1 MERMVEKH
9 FMTKP
14 SLPLHWRKLRQELHP
29 ALLVARREIRD
40 QFRDWRIIFPILGL
54 TLFFPFLMNFTASQ
68 IVTFVERYGAPIIAE
83 RLIPFLLMIVGFF
96 PISVSLV
103 IALESFVGEKERH
116 SIEPLLNTPLTDLQ
130 LYLGKLI
137 AAMVPPLLAAYIGII
152 VYTLG
157 VYQKVDW
164 QAPPGLFLQIVVL
177 TTVQA
182 LVMVSGAIVVS
193 SQATTVRSA
202 NLLASFIIIPMAL
215 LIQGESMV
223 MFWGRSNTLWWV
235 IIGQVLIAI
244 LVVRSGVA
252 HFNREE
258 LLGRELDTLNLGW
271 IWHTFWNAF
280 TGQASN
286 LRQWYRIEL
295 IQTLRRITLPA
306 GLILLVLV
314 GGIIA
319 GTTQAKIF
327 VLPTQA
333 IQLPG
338 LSKGF
343 VGGME
348 SLRFFSATGVG
359 LVWFQN
365 MRALLLASLLGI
377 FTYGV
382 LGILVVMLPFALI
395 GYFMASLT
403 AIGLSPLDFLL
414 AFVLPHG
421 IIEIPAILLAGGAM
435 LQIGAVIAAPSA
447 KYTVGEALLHAIAD
461 WARVMIGLV
470 APLLLIAA
478 ALEVLV
484 TPSVAL
490 RILGG
495 G

>member
-1 MERMVEKH
+1 MTEKYS
-9 FMTKP
+9 MTQP
-14 SLPLHWRKLRQELHP
+14 SLSLYWREIRKEFQ
-29 ALLVARREIRD
+29 ATLLVARREVRD

-54 TLFFPFLMNFTASQ
+54 TLFFPFLMNFTAGQ
-68 IVTFVERYGAPIIAE
+68 IVSFVERYGAPILAE

-96 PISVSLV
+96 PISISLV

-157 VYQKVDW
+157 VYHQVGW
-164 QAPPGLFLQIVVL
+164 QAPKSLFIQIVVL

-193 SQATTVRSA
+193 SQATTVRAA
-202 NLLASFIIIPMAL
+202 NLLASFIILPMAL

-235 IIGQVLIAI
+235 ILAQVVIAA
-244 LVVRSGVA
+244 LLVRSGVA

-258 LLGRELDTLNLGW
+258 LLGRELDTLNMGW
-271 IWHTFWNAF
+271 IWRTFWNAF

-286 LRQWYRIEL
+286 LWQWYRIE
-295 IQTLRRITLPA
+295 IVQTLRRIALPAILTLPA
-306 GLILLVLV
+306 LV
-314 GGIIA
+314 GGIYA

-327 VLPTQA
+327 ILPTQA
-333 IQLPG
+333 LQLPG

-343 VGGME
+343 MSSIGA
-348 SLRFFSATGVG
+348 LQFFSATGVS
-359 LVWFQN
+359 LVWLQN
-365 MRALLLASLLGI
+365 MRALLLASLMGI

-382 LGILVVMLPFALI
+382 LGILVVVLPFALI

-403 AIGLSPLDFLL
+403 VIGISPLNFLL

-421 IIEIPAILLAGGAM
+421 IVEIPAIMLAGGAI
-435 LQIGAVIAAPSA
+435 LQTGAAIAAPST
-447 KYTVGEALLHAIAD
+447 KYSVGEALLHAIAD

-490 RILGG
+490 KILGG